1 MPQTNRPSGRI
12 LLAITHD
19 PSTTGGAL
27 PVGDSPHV
35 SQ

>member
-1 MPQTNRPSGRI
+1 MPQANRPSGRI

-27 PVGDSPHV
+27 QRGLSPHV